1 MCSNAPMTDPNTT
14 SPTVMQGWESLK
26 QRTMTFV
33 VISLLALST
42 LLTPAGRERLAAW
55 TALAIE
61 ALSPRQKPLGF
72 TKPTSLTVE
81 QQRVARWIANR
92 HRVAIGAVEQLVA
105 GSFQTAGN
113 WRIDPYL
120 LLAVISVESAF
131 NPLAESAKGALGLMQ
146 IMPKAHAEKFQAFGG
161 VSQALDPWI
170 NMQVGAMILREYL
183 DRYGSELAALRAY
196 VGAMEQPT
204 EYPER
209 VMQVRD
215 RMLAAALGRVLA

>member
-1 MCSNAPMTDPNTT
+1 MTDPNHT

-26 QRTMTFV
+26 QRTTTFV
-33 VISLLALST
+33 VIALLALST
-42 LLTPAGRERLAAW
+42 LLTPAGRERLSAW
-55 TALAIE
+55 AGLALE
-61 ALSPRQKPLGF
+61 ALSPRQVRPLALVN
-72 TKPTSLTVE
+72 PTSLSVE

-131 NPLAESAKGALGLMQ
+131 NPLAESAKGAVGLMQ
-146 IMPKAHAEKFQAFGG
+146 IMPKAHADKFQAFGG
-161 VSQALDPWI
+161 LSQALDPWV
-170 NMQVGAMILREYL
+170 NMQVGAMILREYI
-183 DRYGSELAALRAY
+183 DRFGSELAALRAY
-196 VGAMEQPT
+196 VGSMEQPT

-215 RMLAAALGRVLA
+215 RMMAAAMGRVLA

>member
-1 MCSNAPMTDPNTT
+1 MTDPNHT

-26 QRTMTFV
+26 QRTTTFV
-33 VISLLALST
+33 VIALLALST
-42 LLTPAGRERLAAW
+42 LLTPAGRERLSAW
-55 TALAIE
+55 TGLAVE
-61 ALSPRQKPLGF
+61 ALSPRQVRPLVF
-72 TKPTSLTVE
+72 VNPTNLSVE

-131 NPLAESAKGALGLMQ
+131 NPLAESAKGAVGLMQ
-146 IMPKAHAEKFQAFGG
+146 IMPKAHADKFQAFGG
-161 VSQALDPWI
+161 LSQALDPWV
-170 NMQVGAMILREYL
+170 NMQVGAMILREYI
-183 DRYGSELAALRAY
+183 DRFGSELAALRAY

-204 EYPER
+204 EYPDR

-215 RMLAAALGRVLA
+215 RMMAAAMGRVLA